1 MPTSSFTTALTP
13 RRKWNATA
21 VTGTRHGNTASSSVR
36 RLVRGGLRC
45 FTTIRHAPTMNW
57 TRPRNW
63 PRTGLPAHLP
73 RGMARRSNFQSHCIK
88 SAELFSLA
96 GAAPDQCPDRK
107 PCAGFS
113 LSGDCEQPFEEKP
126 GRFIMYEMVGEQ
138 ADRFATVEC
147 MLQLRDDSLN
157 Q

>member
-21 VTGTRHGNTASSSVR
+21 VTGTRHGNAASSSVR
-36 RLVRGGLRC
+36 RPVRGGLRC
-45 FTTIRHAPTMNW
+45 FTMIRRAPTSNW
-57 TRPRNW
+57 TRSRNW
-63 PRTGLPAHLP
+63 PKTVLPALLP
-73 RGMARRSNFQSHCIK
+73 RGMARRSNFQSHFTR
-88 SAELFSLA
+88 SAELFSFA

-107 PCAGFS
+107 PCADFS
-113 LSGDCEQPFEEKP
+113 LCGDCEQPFEEKP

-138 ADRFATVEC
+138 ADRFAAVEC
-147 MLQLRDDSLN
+147 MLQLRDDGLN